1 MLAIATF
8 PTKALPLAAGSCG
21 AAASD
26 HPHEPQGHPQVRLDL
41 LMLLCPLAPAA
52 GDEPRRISARYHRPL
67 PQGPDCNRLNSFQGL
82 EHKIYMN
89 H

>member
-26 HPHEPQGHPQVRLDL
+26 HPHEPQGHPQVHLDL
-41 LMLLCPLAPAA
+41 LMLFCPLAPPPVTNLA
-52 GDEPRRISARYHRPL
+52 GFQPDATAPCPRDLIAI
-67 PQGPDCNRLNSFQGL
+67 D
-82 EHKIYMN
+82 
-89 H
+89 